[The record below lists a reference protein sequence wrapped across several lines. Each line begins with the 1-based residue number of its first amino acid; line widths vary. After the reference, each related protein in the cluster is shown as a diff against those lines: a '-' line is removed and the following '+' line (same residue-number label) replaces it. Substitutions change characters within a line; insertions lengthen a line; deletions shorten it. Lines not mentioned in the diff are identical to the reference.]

1 MLTLIAC
8 MFFPTFSCFYILNLT
23 FSFILFVGNIHQ
35 PSKSHP
41 FVFSSAMFDPF
52 ASLSDSIQYDGIQR
66 QADKIT
72 ECEYSYM
79 VEFQVL
85 IKHMVISE
93 VEEEEENKKN
103 SRLEGQQTQLQP
115 DGILTRPTPSVIKSR
130 SIPNRQREMLD
141 TLCVCVGHLNQLLTY
156 RLSVGMDMRLC
167 VQTDLDTDAIQST
180 ITLLLSKLHTVY
192 GHIHRRSVTP
202 EVVAVL
208 RLFDIASH
216 RHRHLTGVHDHACD
230 PKTTEEAAQ
239 RIVRKL
245 AGAVEPRRALKRGAS
260 NVGVYLCNA
269 LRLSDRVTCHTV
281 TVGNTPIKQPP
292 PDSIMGSVGRNRH
305 RCRMG
310 KPFSKQEAS
319 ILLPTETSAPSP
331 IQNPLFFSG
340 SDGVVDWDAQGASH
354 ISIDRFRHLLP
365 SNSQTVIVGGASWQR
380 NRARVCKKSFELYL
394 PCFALLASLPNAVLL
409 PQRLLAMR
417 LLSVVIA
424 SILMLSHSF
433 VPNRQY
439 RLERMLEPLLEAMA
453 YINL

>member
-1 MLTLIAC
+1 
-8 MFFPTFSCFYILNLT
+8 
-23 FSFILFVGNIHQ
+23 
-35 PSKSHP
+35 
-41 FVFSSAMFDPF
+41 
-52 ASLSDSIQYDGIQR
+52 
-66 QADKIT
+66 
-72 ECEYSYM
+72 
-79 VEFQVL
+79 
-85 IKHMVISE
+85 
-93 VEEEEENKKN
+93 
-103 SRLEGQQTQLQP
+103 
-115 DGILTRPTPSVIKSR
+115 
-130 SIPNRQREMLD
+130 MLD

-180 ITLLLSKLHTVY
+180 IGLLLSKLHSVY

-202 EVVAVL
+202 EVVSVL
-208 RLFDIASH
+208 RLFDIAH
-216 RHRHLTGVHDHACD
+216 RHRHLPDHDHASD
-230 PKTTEEAAQ
+230 PKTTEEAIQ

-245 AGAVEPRRALKRGAS
+245 EVAVEPRRPLKRGAS

-269 LRLSDRVTCHTV
+269 LRLSGRVTCHTV
-281 TVGNTPIKQPP
+281 TVMGNAGAPVKQPP

-394 PCFALLASLPNAVLL
+394 PCFALLASLPNALLL